1 MTEIK
6 VNTVRMVDY
15 DQVREYSFGD
25 NISLKE
31 KLAIGLI
38 NPTDFNKLNISSN
51 SNMKLSNNFGSVVVK
66 PIQDEEV
73 PLGIIIMPIS
83 IWANQITGIENEE
96 IIYKNIMVKVEATKE
111 AVNDLKGL
119 LNSIKD

>member
-1 MTEIK
+1 MEMKI
-6 VNTVRMVDY
+6 NTVRMVDY

-25 NISLKE
+25 NNSLKE

-38 NPTDFNKLNISSN
+38 NPTDYDKLNITSSSN
-51 SNMKLSNNFGSVVVK
+51 IKLSNNFGNVVIK

-73 PLGIIIMPIS
+73 PLGTLIIPIS
-83 IWANQITGIENEE
+83 IWANQITGIENGEM
-96 IIYKNIMVKVEATKE
+96 IYKNIMVKVEATKE

-119 LNSIKD
+119 LNSIKH